1 LGWLTTEAEVR
12 YKQALKKAVEKI
24 PGFVLPDGYEY
35 PSVSITHWGRSVEAL
50 LAVLKDAIH
59 QSVDYPEA
67 ERDRLKNEGQ
77 AVLTTEA
84 PKP

>member
-1 LGWLTTEAEVR
+1 
-12 YKQALKKAVEKI
+12 
-24 PGFVLPDGYEY
+24 
-35 PSVSITHWGRSVEAL
+35 VEAL